1 MLNFL
6 TETDWLG
13 DMPAKIYIG
22 GDIPSSLTED
32 FMRVINSESLG
43 SDSFHPQYPLGSE
56 ADLLSCRCNCDGEWA
71 PWEEGKGE
79 RYLKFADAM
88 KTLHGHRG
96 NFYNLESFL
105 ISHKIPFDKAVP
117 NDYRY
122 RVFSYRP
129 ELDRAVVWNTNE
141 HGEAIVEVDVIVAL
155 HRKVGDI
162 LEYYSD
168 CNEGIPFSA
177 QQEIEDAFEKI
188 VNPVYS
194 LPAFRIVG

>member
-13 DMPAKIYIG
+13 DMPTKIYIG
-22 GDIPSSLTED
+22 GDIPSSLVEE
-32 FMRVINSESLG
+32 FMRSINSESLG

-56 ADLLSCRCNCDGEWA
+56 ADLLSCRCNCDGEWK
-71 PWEEGKGE
+71 PWEEKKDNG
-79 RYLKFADAM
+79 YLKFADAM
-88 KTLHGHRG
+88 KALHGHRG
-96 NFYNLESFL
+96 NFYNLESFM

-129 ELDRAVVWNTNE
+129 ELEHAVVWNTNE
-141 HGEAIVEVDVIVAL
+141 CGEAIVAVHTIIAL
-155 HRKVGDI
+155 RRKVVDI

-168 CNEGIPFSA
+168 YESGIPHSV
-177 QQEIEDAFEKI
+177 QVEIETAFEKI
-188 VNPVYS
+188 ICPVNP